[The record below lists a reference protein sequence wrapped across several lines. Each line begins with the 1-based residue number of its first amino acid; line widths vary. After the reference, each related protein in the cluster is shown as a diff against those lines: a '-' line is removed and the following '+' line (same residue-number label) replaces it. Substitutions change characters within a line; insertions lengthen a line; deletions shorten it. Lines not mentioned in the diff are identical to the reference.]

1 MVTTRGS
8 KVAMRALL
16 LSFMLV
22 TTAQAGDGGV
32 ARRTLRDVK
41 LLVFTA
47 TWCDSCR
54 RFEAGGALTQVAEK
68 LPGLELEPVDV
79 DAHRDVV
86 ERYGVEV
93 TPTLVLVDRSGFPL
107 ARPGIDLTEPSATA
121 ERVVKLVRKLT
132 R

>member
-1 MVTTRGS
+1 MAHGS
-8 KVAMRALL
+8 NVAMRALL
-16 LSFMLV
+16 LSFVMV

-32 ARRTLRDVK
+32 PRRTLGDVK

-54 RFEAGGALTQVAEK
+54 RFEAGGVLTEVTRQ
-68 LPGLELEPVDV
+68 LPGLELETLDV
-79 DAHRDVV
+79 DARRDVV

-107 ARPGIDLTEPSATA
+107 ARPRIDLAEPTA
-121 ERVVKLVRKLT
+121 ERVVKLVRKMT

>member
-1 MVTTRGS
+1 MAHGS
-8 KVAMRALL
+8 NVAMRALL
-16 LSFMLV
+16 LSFVMV

-32 ARRTLRDVK
+32 PRRTLSEVK

-47 TWCDSCR
+47 TWCQSCR
-54 RFEAGGALTQVAEK
+54 RFEAGGALTQVAQK
-68 LPGLELEPVDV
+68 LPALELETVDV
-79 DAHRDVV
+79 DARRDVV

-107 ARPGIDLTEPSATA
+107 ARPRIDLAEPTATA
-121 ERVVKLVRKLT
+121 ERVVKLVRKMT

>member
-1 MVTTRGS
+1 MARGS
-8 KVAMRALL
+8 NAAMRALL
-16 LSFMLV
+16 LSFVMV

-32 ARRTLRDVK
+32 PRRTLGDVK
-41 LLVFTA
+41 LLVFSA

-54 RFEAGGALTQVAEK
+54 RFEAGGALTQVAQK
-68 LPGLELEPVDV
+68 LPGLEVETVDV

-86 ERYGVEV
+86 ERYGVEL
-93 TPTLVLVDRSGFPL
+93 TPTLVLVDRAGFPL
-107 ARPGIDLTEPSATA
+107 ARPRIDLAEPTATA

>member
-1 MVTTRGS
+1 MVTARGS

-32 ARRTLRDVK
+32 PRRTLRDVK

-54 RFEAGGALTQVAEK
+54 RFEAGGALTQVAQK
-68 LPGLELEPVDV
+68 LPGLEFEPVDV
-79 DAHRDVV
+79 DAHRDFV

-107 ARPGIDLTEPSATA
+107 ARPRIDLAEPTATA
-121 ERVVKLVRKLT
+121 ERVVKLVQKLT

>member
-1 MVTTRGS
+1 MAHGS
-8 KVAMRALL
+8 NVAMRALL
-16 LSFMLV
+16 LSFVMV

-32 ARRTLRDVK
+32 PRRTLGDVK

-54 RFEAGGALTQVAEK
+54 RFEAGGALGEVRRQ
-68 LPGLELEPVDV
+68 LPGLELESVDV
-79 DAHRDVV
+79 DARRDVV

-107 ARPGIDLTEPSATA
+107 AKPRIDLAEPAATA
-121 ERVVKLVRKLT
+121 ERVVKLVRKMT

>member
-1 MVTTRGS
+1 MAQGS
-8 KVAMRALL
+8 NVAMRALL
-16 LSFMLV
+16 LSFVMV

-32 ARRTLRDVK
+32 PRRTLGDVK

-54 RFEAGGALTQVAEK
+54 RFEAGGALGEVRRQ
-68 LPGLELEPVDV
+68 LPGLELESVDV
-79 DAHRDVV
+79 DARRDVV

-107 ARPGIDLTEPSATA
+107 AKPRIDLAEPTATA
-121 ERVVKLVRKLT
+121 ERVVKLVRKMT